1 MKLVRCKLGSILGDR
16 DISITNVSNATGI
29 SRTTL
34 TALKK
39 NKCRGISFRT
49 LDVLCTYLNVSPGDL
64 IDYLSEGRGH

>member
-1 MKLVRCKLGSILGDR
+1 MVRCKLGSILGDR